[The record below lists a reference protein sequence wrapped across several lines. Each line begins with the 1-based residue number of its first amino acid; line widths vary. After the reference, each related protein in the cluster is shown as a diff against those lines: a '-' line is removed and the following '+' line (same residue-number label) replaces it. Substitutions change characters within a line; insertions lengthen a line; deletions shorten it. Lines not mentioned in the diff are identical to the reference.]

1 MYKESLRER
10 KEENRDKYKI
20 YNAHQEK
27 FNICVSKVPEIEEK
41 KWTGTPFEE
50 ILAGRLTN
58 KRNTSTIESR
68 RF

>member
-10 KEENRDKYKI
+10 KEENQDKYKI

-27 FNICVSKVPEIEEK
+27 FNICVSEVPEIEEK
-41 KWTGTPFEE
+41 QWTGTPIEE

-58 KRNTSTIESR
+58 QRNTSTIEPR